1 MNRGGAMLKTLG
13 WILMAGLPGSLLLF
27 AGYVYV
33 TGSSGDRTTLVSY
46 AGLIVPFI
54 VASGLPGLLVLL
66 LGYAFTGAKTEG
78 SLGEPH
84 L

>member
-1 MNRGGAMLKTLG
+1 MKNTGVVLKAFG
-13 WILMAGLPGSLLLF
+13 WILLAGLPGALLLF

-33 TGSSGDRTTLVSY
+33 TSPGDRATLIAY
-46 AGLIVPFI
+46 AGLIVTII

-66 LGYAFTGAKTEG
+66 LGYAFAGPKTEG

-84 L
+84 S